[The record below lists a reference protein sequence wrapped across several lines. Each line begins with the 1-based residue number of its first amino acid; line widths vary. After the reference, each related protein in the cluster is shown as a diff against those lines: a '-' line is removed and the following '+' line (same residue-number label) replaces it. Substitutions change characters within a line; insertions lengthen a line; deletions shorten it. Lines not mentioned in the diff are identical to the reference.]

1 MRRAVLLAAMLAAV
15 SGGAAAQAPASGE
28 FSGDLVWVT
37 PCLSEQRE
45 GRLPPIFGIIE
56 DGFLRLRLP
65 RGHRLRVPITPDGSF
80 RAEAELR
87 PDPLGTKM
95 QYHRGRIANGRVV
108 IDSLYEVP
116 GYPNTRC
123 VSRGEFPVR
132 PRS

>member
-1 MRRAVLLAAMLAAV
+1 MRRAALVAVACGLAA
-15 SGGAAAQAPASGE
+15 GGAAAQAPPSGE
-28 FSGDLVWVT
+28 FRGELAWVT

-56 DGFLRLRLP
+56 DGFLRLTLP
-65 RGHRLRVPITPDGSF
+65 RGHRLRVPIAPDGSF
-80 RAEAELR
+80 RADAELR

-116 GYPNTRC
+116 GHPNTRC
-123 VSRGEFPVR
+123 VSRGEFAVR